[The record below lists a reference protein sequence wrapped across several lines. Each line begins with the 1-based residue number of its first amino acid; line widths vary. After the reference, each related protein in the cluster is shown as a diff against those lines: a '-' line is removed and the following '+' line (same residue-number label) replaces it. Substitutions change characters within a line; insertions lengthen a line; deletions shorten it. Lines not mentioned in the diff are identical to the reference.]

1 MHEQPRRANGQ
12 FGETTR
18 EEAEVDLLGTPA
30 VPQGSFLF
38 PPIVHTAAEAIAF
51 WERVEIPDEICM
63 KAQSWYVSD
72 FQRAV
77 DEGPESAWLDGD
89 GPLVWQYYEP
99 RHPRPDPAD
108 TAATAAWEAEKNAWG
123 EKFCEDLREALRSRP
138 EYIDPR
144 DVRQFAKV
152 IGLIGAAN
160 TLPEAE
166 AEKVRHEHMVELTD
180 GPDTVFNINLRRGLF
195 GFGEALRNP
204 HNFDPDIKHTNF
216 VKGIA
221 TAMTNISHEQREL
234 LLGEFANVND
244 NLVKVA
250 DVAIATRR

>member
-18 EEAEVDLLGTPA
+18 EEAEIDLLGGPA

-77 DEGPESAWLDGD
+77 DEGPESVWLDGD

-99 RHPRPDPAD
+99 RHPRPDAAD

-123 EKFCEDLREALRSRP
+123 EKFCEDLRETLRSRP

-195 GFGEALRNP
+195 GFGAALRNP
-204 HNFDPDIKHTNF
+204 RNFDPDKQRDDQ
-216 VKGIA
+216 VLAIA
-221 TAMTNISHEQREL
+221 YALGLNADEQRAT

-250 DVAIATRR
+250 DVVIQTR